1 MKKEGRKKGRKEKG
15 ERSGGRFAGPPAQSI
30 SISLAPFGAGRDGD
44 ERSIACELISFI
56 EEEEEEDTNQWILM
70 NGIKKKEK
78 ENKISKAVSKKRIE
92 FQKPK
97 RFQPSMAGNSK
108 KVPPK
113 KNR

>member
-1 MKKEGRKKGRKEKG
+1 LKIEPEGSKMKKEGRKKGRKEKG

-70 NGIKKKEK
+70 NGIKKERK
-78 ENKISKAVSKKRIE
+78 
-92 FQKPK
+92 
-97 RFQPSMAGNSK
+97 
-108 KVPPK
+108 
-113 KNR
+113 